1 MGSSSCGS
9 YRQRPVDRLERSR
22 LRGGKT
28 AHLSIHLP
36 KHNAP
41 KLVDEDN
48 GRDNEHES
56 SHIGFIQRPAL

>member
-1 MGSSSCGS
+1 MEAIAKGPLTGSRGADSG
-9 YRQRPVDRLERSR
+9 
-22 LRGGKT
+22 GGKT